1 MYQNDLFKAIR
12 KCGKSNWCL
21 SSTLALLDKYDK
33 RFEEILQSDQWKEL
47 KEDAKEVQE
56 ARTKADGGS

>member
-1 MYQNDLFKAIR
+1 MSKILFEGLA
-12 KCGKSNWCL
+12 
-21 SSTLALLDKYDK
+21 TLAQLDK

-47 KEDAKEVQE
+47 KEYAKEVQE

>member
-1 MYQNDLFKAIR
+1 MYQNIHE
-12 KCGKSNWCL
+12 
-21 SSTLALLDKYDK
+21 TLDQLDKYDK

-47 KEDAKEVQE
+47 KEYAKEVQE